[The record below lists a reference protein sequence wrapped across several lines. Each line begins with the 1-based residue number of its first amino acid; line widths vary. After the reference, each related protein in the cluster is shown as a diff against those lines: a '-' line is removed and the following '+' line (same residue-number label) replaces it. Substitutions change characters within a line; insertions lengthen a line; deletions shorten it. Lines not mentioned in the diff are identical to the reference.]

1 MTMGFLLD
9 TNVLS
14 KVMLT
19 LVTRNT
25 KDFQGI
31 ADIQV
36 ANPWQPH

>member
-1 MTMGFLLD
+1 MRMGFLLD

-14 KVMLT
+14 KVILT
-19 LVTRNT
+19 LVIRNT

-36 ANPWQPH
+36 IKPWQPH